1 MSKGYICIAQNT
13 ADHDYLSMSYAM
25 ALSLKATQ
33 SINNVCLCVDAPTK
47 SLLTGKH
54 YAVFDD
60 IVSIP
65 WHDDAQYKAT
75 WKIHNKWKYAHMTPY
90 DENIILDSD
99 VVFTEKVDHWW
110 SYLSAK
116 DFWACTNVKTF
127 RGENVTSDYYR
138 KKFVDANLPN
148 VYTNF
153 TYFKQ
158 SDLTYEITRMV
169 EFIMKNW
176 DVFYKKF
183 LQGIGQDWLSADLAY
198 ALAIRLL
205 DVETQT
211 CDYTIKDVPTFVHM
225 KSFVQNININK
236 INADWTKSL
245 TSQLSD
251 DLTVM
256 IGNYKQEVPVHYV
269 EKHWMSDEKIKTYER
284 FLGL

>member
-1 MSKGYICIAQNT
+1 
-13 ADHDYLSMSYAM
+13 M

-33 SINNVCLCVDAPTK
+33 KINNVCLCVDAPTK
-47 SLLTGKH
+47 SMLTGKH

-65 WHDDAQYKAT
+65 WHDDAQYKPT
-75 WKIHNKWKYAHMTPY
+75 WKIHNKWKYSHMTPF
-90 DENIILDSD
+90 DETIILDSD
-99 VVFTEKVDHWW
+99 VVFTENIDHWW
-110 SYLSAK
+110 SYLSK
-116 DFWACTNVKTF
+116 RDFWACTNVKTF
-127 RGENVTSDYYR
+127 RGENITGDYYR
-138 KKFVDANLPN
+138 KKFTDSNLPN
-148 VYTNF
+148 IYTNF

-176 DVFYKKF
+176 NEFYKKF
-183 LQGIGQDWLSADLAY
+183 LQGVGQEWLSADLAY

-205 DVETQT
+205 DVENET
-211 CDYTIKDVPTFVHM
+211 CDNTIKDVPTFVHM

-251 DLTVM
+251 DLSVT
-256 IGNYKQEVPVHYV
+256 IGNFRQEVPVHYV
-269 EKHWMSDEKIKTYER
+269 EKHWMTEEKIKTYER
-284 FLGL
+284 FLGI

>member
-13 ADHDYLSMSYAM
+13 ADHDYLNMSYAM

-33 SINNVCLCVDAPTK
+33 KINNVCLCVDAPTK
-47 SLLTGKH
+47 SMLTGKH

-65 WHDDAQYKAT
+65 WHDDAQYKPT
-75 WKIHNKWKYAHMTPY
+75 WKIHNKWKYSHMTPF
-90 DENIILDSD
+90 DETIILDSD
-99 VVFTEKVDHWW
+99 VVFTENIDHWW
-110 SYLSAK
+110 SYLSK
-116 DFWACTNVKTF
+116 RDFWACTNVKTF
-127 RGENVTSDYYR
+127 RGENITGDYYR
-138 KKFVDANLPN
+138 KKFTDSNLPN
-148 VYTNF
+148 IYTNF

-176 DVFYKKF
+176 NEFYKKF
-183 LQGIGQDWLSADLAY
+183 LQGVGQEWLSADLAY

-205 DVETQT
+205 DVENET
-211 CDYTIKDVPTFVHM
+211 CDNTIKDVPTFVHM

-251 DLTVM
+251 DLSVT
-256 IGNYKQEVPVHYV
+256 IGNFRQEVPVHYV
-269 EKHWMSDEKIKTYER
+269 EKHWMTEEKIKTYER
-284 FLGL
+284 FLGI